1 MPWQPSVPDEVPT
14 LGYVVLD
21 WITEMLAAP
30 DHAEYVPFV
39 PYREQEDF
47 ILAWYQLNPETG
59 RRTVQPR
66 RARAASRLGQV
77 AVAGGGGVR

>member
-1 MPWQPSVPDEVPT
+1 MPWKPSVPDEVPT

-30 DHAEYVPFV
+30 DNADYAPFV

-47 ILAWYQLNPETG
+47 ILAWYALNPVTG

-66 RARAASRLGQV
+66 RVRAASWLG
-77 AVAGGGGVR
+77 